1 MATKARDDELNIPR
15 VEIKIRRLG
24 EWMQFEIGNMKFKT
38 KEIGNCTYDLVSL
51 EQFITRVAKESY
63 TNIIQRNILE
73 KNLASLN
80 LPESTDELSS

>member
-1 MATKARDDELNIPR
+1 MTTKARDDELNIPR

-24 EWMQFEIGNMKFKT
+24 EWMQFEIGNMKFKA
-38 KEIGNCTYDLVSL
+38 KEIGNCTYDLVSV
-51 EQFITRVAKESY
+51 EQFITRVAKERYKS
-63 TNIIQRNILE
+63 IIQRDILV